1 MSRDVK
7 SNKQFF
13 TFHRPQGQSHQDWGG
28 RGGGTT
34 SPRAR
39 VTSPS
44 PRTRGSGGSTSPR
57 NRGSRQLMASH
68 SRTMEPKK
76 VEKAFDYNIII
87 VSIIIFMDDH
97 NVNIQVAASKSFC
110 GSSGAER
117 EREGRRRQ
125 EDFLPRL
132 VGLCDHVNDIDDD
145 SDDNIFCAGTP
156 GLRRRSGPDLTLQTW

>member
-1 MSRDVK
+1 MIKTS
-7 SNKQFF
+7 SSSASSS
-13 TFHRPQGQSHQDWGG
+13 TISYSYSWQD
-28 RGGGTT
+28 
-34 SPRAR
+34 
-39 VTSPS
+39 
-44 PRTRGSGGSTSPR
+44 
-57 NRGSRQLMASH
+57 H
-68 SRTMEPKK
+68 
-76 VEKAFDYNIII
+76 
-87 VSIIIFMDDH
+87 H

-110 GSSGAER
+110 GSSGGER